1 LTDINHTA
9 SPVSIAPARGRLLL
23 LFAPIL
29 VVLAGAAVLFATAMA
44 YPAER
49 GSLVAAAEI
58 LAGVAGL
65 FAIVELYH
73 QIRVRQAAQR
83 GLQRAQ
89 ERAGDLVES
98 AMDPIITIDELQ
110 HIVTFNTAA
119 EETFGWTRD
128 QVIGKP
134 VDMLMPERFRSRHR
148 EHIEQFAAVGTTSR
162 RMGGQAVL
170 AGLRASGEEF
180 PIEASIS
187 QYHEGDEVRFTV
199 ILRDVTER
207 TRAQER
213 LAASEA
219 RMRGI
224 LDSAM
229 DAIIT
234 VDGDQ
239 RVVLFNA
246 AAEAMFGYRRE
257 EALGMPLE
265 TFLPD
270 RFRSVHAEHV
280 RQFGA
285 GATPSRRMADARVV
299 TGLRRD
305 GEEFPIDAAISHLT
319 DGDTRFF
326 TVILRDVSARVR
338 AIEALRRSKEE
349 LQELGAAAQ
358 ETRELE
364 KSRVARELHDEL
376 GQSLTMLRMDVAWCR
391 ANLGGDGAGIAAKL
405 ERMEALLK
413 TTVAATRRIASDLRP
428 LMLDDL
434 GLVPALEWLVQ
445 NMSQRAGIAC
455 DFTIDDP
462 GLVLPPAHSTAIFR
476 IVQEALTNI
485 AKHAGATRAEVAVR
499 QHEESVRITIH
510 DDGVG
515 FATDD
520 PRKPSSYGLLGLRER
535 ATLLR
540 GTATIRS
547 EPGAGTAIA
556 IELPLPGPK
565 PS

>member
-1 LTDINHTA
+1 
-9 SPVSIAPARGRLLL
+9 
-23 LFAPIL
+23 
-29 VVLAGAAVLFATAMA
+29 
-44 YPAER
+44 
-49 GSLVAAAEI
+49 
-58 LAGVAGL
+58 
-65 FAIVELYH
+65 
-73 QIRVRQAAQR
+73 
-83 GLQRAQ
+83 
-89 ERAGDLVES
+89 
-98 AMDPIITIDELQ
+98 
-110 HIVTFNTAA
+110 
-119 EETFGWTRD
+119 
-128 QVIGKP
+128 
-134 VDMLMPERFRSRHR
+134 
-148 EHIEQFAAVGTTSR
+148 
-162 RMGGQAVL
+162 MGGQAVL

-234 VDGDQ
+234 VDGEQ

-270 RFRSVHAEHV
+270 RFRSVHAEH
-280 RQFGA
+280 RA
-285 GATPSRRMADARVV
+285 AIRR
-299 TGLRRD
+299 RRD
-305 GEEFPIDAAISHLT
+305 TLSANGRTHVWLPAFVATAKSFPSTPRSRHLT
-319 DGDTRFF
+319 DGDTRYF

-391 ANLGGDGAGIAAKL
+391 AQPRRRRRGYSQPSSSGWK
-405 ERMEALLK
+405 ALLK

-462 GLVLPPAHSTAIFR
+462 GLVLPPAHSTAVFR

-499 QHEESVRITIH
+499 QHEEFVRVTIH

-515 FATDD
+515 FAMDD
-520 PRKPSSYGLLGLRER
+520 PRKPSSFGLLGLRER

-556 IELPLPGPK
+556 IELPLPGRK